1 MIRSFTHKG
10 LKRFAGRGDASRIP
24 VKNTARVR
32 RALLALDAASRPE
45 DLNLPGFRFHRL
57 KGDRAGTFS
66 ITISGNWRLTFR
78 WDEGALDVDMEDYH

>member
-10 LKRFAGRGDASRIP
+10 LKRFAERGDASRIP